1 MKTNQEIAR
10 EVIRGKWGNGEERK
24 QRLTKEGYSYKDIQS
39 IVNVLMRDPKAVN
52 EIKNEDKQ
60 EQFVITGTE
69 ILDVEIDLTKYKGI
83 NIIFKNGEEEK
94 EEFDDSLLEG
104 WE

>member
-10 EVIRGKWGNGEERK
+10 EVIQGKWGNGEERK
-24 QRLTKEGYSYKDIQS
+24 QRLTNEGYSYKDIQS

-60 EQFVITGTE
+60 NQFVITGTE

-83 NIIFKNGEEEK
+83 NIIFNNDEDKK

-104 WE
+104 WD